1 MPLGFG
7 NPSGPS
13 AAPALLFG
21 AFFLGP
27 SVGGGI
33 KVEGGLASLG
43 TGVLAFE
50 SDLLS
55 PFELAATG
63 IVVEFEE
70 DGDSFNGDSSL
81 TTGAG
86 GSNCCKSLGDSLR
99 VMIWLCLVDFLRGPV
114 GVVVLFDEAIVV
126 RLLGK
131 CGARSYG
138 RRDGAGKGRS
148 K

>member
-1 MPLGFG
+1 M
-7 NPSGPS
+7 
-13 AAPALLFG
+13 
-21 AFFLGP
+21 
-27 SVGGGI
+27 
-33 KVEGGLASLG
+33 
-43 TGVLAFE
+43 
-50 SDLLS
+50 S

-81 TTGAG
+81 TTTGAG
-86 GSNCCKSLGDSLR
+86 GSNCCKTLGDSLR

-114 GVVVLFDEAIVV
+114 VVVGLFDEAIVV

-131 CGARSYG
+131 CRARSYG